1 MSGEPFIDP
10 AHEFNP
16 TVPATDLGVMTRNG
30 HDTPEAHRNRIQRK
44 VIREHGAKYD
54 AGQVQHGGCLSQKP
68 VMAEL
73 KAEVLDLISYVYTAE
88 EQLHRAIELLSK
100 GIRHQDWGEATK
112 ALAILVTGN
121 ERGQV

>member
-1 MSGEPFIDP
+1 MTDPFIDP

-16 TVPATDLGVMTRNG
+16 TVPATDLGMTERNG
-30 HDTPEAHRNRIQRK
+30 HDEPALHLRRIQR
-44 VIREHGAKYD
+44 RFEHEFEAKYL
-54 AGQVQHGGCLSQKP
+54 AGQAEHGGCLSQKP
-68 VMAEL
+68 VMGQIKEEA
-73 KAEVLDLISYVYTAE
+73 LDLIAYVYTAE